1 MLSVN
6 SLYKETTFTY
16 QPLAL
21 VVAGIHSAAGIHN
34 PAEVEDMLHLESM
47 PHLEADMHHLEALGT
62 QPPSAQLVD
71 KEAGVADLGP
81 SLGKGEAGPSCKHHR
96 LKCK

>member
-1 MLSVN
+1 M
-6 SLYKETTFTY
+6 TAFTY

-21 VVAGIHSAAGIHN
+21 VAVGIHSAVGIHN
-34 PAEVEDMLHLESM
+34 QAEVADMLHLGGM
-47 PHLEADMHHLEALGT
+47 PRLEVDMHHLGAFGT
-62 QPPSAQLVD
+62 QQPSAQLVD

-81 SLGKGEAGPSCKHHR
+81 SLGKGEVGLSCKHHR